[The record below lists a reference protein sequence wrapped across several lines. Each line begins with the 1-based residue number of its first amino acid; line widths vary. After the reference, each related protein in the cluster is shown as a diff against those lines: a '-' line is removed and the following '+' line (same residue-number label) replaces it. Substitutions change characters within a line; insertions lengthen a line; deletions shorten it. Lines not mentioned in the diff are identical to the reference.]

1 MGQGT
6 VLQSQMVY
14 VITLQCSNRAIQS
27 MQDVIA
33 ITCRPSLH
41 GSSDFATISAISQ
54 IEIEC
59 DRLDEVFIK
68 KMW

>member
-1 MGQGT
+1 
-6 VLQSQMVY
+6 MVY
-14 VITLQCSNRAIQS
+14 VVTLQSSNRAIQS

-33 ITCRPSLH
+33 MTCRLH
-41 GSSDFATISAISQ
+41 VSSDFATISAISQ

>member
-1 MGQGT
+1 
-6 VLQSQMVY
+6 MVY
-14 VITLQCSNRAIQS
+14 VVTLQSSNRAIQT
-27 MQDVIA
+27 MEDVIA
-33 ITCRPSLH
+33 MTCSLH
-41 GSSDFATISAISQ
+41 GSSDFATISAISL